1 MTYSLCRSTPA
12 LLFKATSSLLCV
24 FTTISYLNKN
34 FYEQFIL
41 KKLDF
46 EKILSSIHLRIQ
58 NVYNEVVVEL
68 KRVAD
73 DIVSIHQIRDFAIR
87 KVQDL
92 FEIQSTGDLNAD
104 MNLTEQTLIKFQ
116 ITLLRQLTPEFL
128 HYNIFLTQSS
138 NTVFQNI
145 LNQGGPSGP
154 NNQYSGSSSLNN
166 LNSN

>member
-92 FEIQSTGDLNAD
+92 FEIESTGDLNAD
-104 MNLTEQTLIKFQ
+104 MNLTE
-116 ITLLRQLTPEFL
+116 
-128 HYNIFLTQSS
+128 
-138 NTVFQNI
+138 
-145 LNQGGPSGP
+145 
-154 NNQYSGSSSLNN
+154 
-166 LNSN
+166 